1 MTAIE
6 KMPDFNLAAFR
17 SWIFDPSSR
26 LDVAILISII
36 FHVVVLFGITFKF
49 PIPKFNNAVTPLE
62 VVLVTSKSTS
72 KPHNVNT
79 LAQANLDGGGNTDD
93 NRRAKTPF
101 PLPPKHRQSIDV
113 IKAKQKTK
121 QLEQEAKRLMTAV
134 NSKKNVHQSNPRL
147 KQAEQGKKIPNASDL
162 IRRSRE
168 IIRLEAQ
175 IARDLEAYQKRPR
188 RKFIGAR
195 TREYRFARY
204 VEDWRIKV
212 ERIGNL
218 NYPEAAKQDR
228 LFGNLQLTVG
238 IMSDGN
244 LESIEIN
251 RSSGKKI
258 LDEAAIRIVKLA
270 GQNGFAPFPPDI
282 SRDTDILH
290 ITRTWLF
297 TSSDELRSK

>member
-1 MTAIE
+1 
-6 KMPDFNLAAFR
+6 MPDFNLAAFR

-175 IARDLEAYQKRPR
+175 IAKDYEAYQKRPR

-228 LFGNLQLTVG
+228 LYGNLQLTVS

-297 TSSDELRSK
+297 ISSDELRSK